1 MGKQLSKKSQKNRSK
16 KTQRNMKKVKLTKK
30 QKRRTNKHYK
40 KRRTNRKRF
49 GVKRGGSG
57 TPNTRLLLSANQA
70 NHDTY
75 ANQLAATRARAAMP
89 DSPGQAQTVV
99 KDGAIIS
106 FGTLNTNLPEHL
118 LYLYKLNEVIK
129 VHLPLLIESAQ
140 FAIKYNAD
148 KEKKRQIQQIQVKQ
162 IVTSMMSDLQ
172 PHIRFHKYIQHFAR
186 LSPGD
191 GGVLRGQALDLITE
205 FRTDSVGDFTKQ
217 TLLHALSLGF
227 KSVHTFKTLI
237 LTYFGQPTIDY
248 IKEIKQQQDPPLAI
262 NQLDEAI
269 IFGDIYIIILDKVA
283 TKIQKLEDV
292 DYNTENLRNFFDELI
307 HDTIIG
313 QKQENQTSLNR
324 DDVLPYLNLESHEF
338 VQIKGPEGT
347 DIDIV
352 CKEFANI
359 IMEMYTVKRIAILSE
374 TTIDTVLNELVEPF
388 VTTMKTYCSIPT
400 FHVNI
405 STVRKLSDRI
415 KHSTRSTLS
424 RFSHSAFNA
433 LSALSPLQSAK
444 NYKQATDILKTA
456 MVPELP
462 IRNYV
467 EERVETAGDIR
478 EKAIGVKDKHIS
490 PRIKQ
495 NEVFKKHTKIH
506 NDAISINFYADFRVV
521 FESLERFVFSLRN
534 NTYTEDEM
542 KERIYGIQ
550 AKIEDI
556 IAKGME
562 DEKKR
567 LETLKTAATTLS
579 KTPVSLTGY
588 TFGNQPSDFELNNDN
603 GAMDDIGLHMGRN
616 NLQNKKIE
624 RERRIHGRDED
635 KITVTGLWDAI
646 KNKEISYIQKAV
658 DKAKVNATFAQQ
670 ISKYQ
675 HINRT
680 TLEVAEDGD
689 DIDDVSKILE
699 ELNVILEEHMHKKR
713 LRVAT
718 NAATKATAKAAAKAA
733 AKRQKK

>member
-1 MGKQLSKKSQKNRSK
+1 MGKQLSKNKQKNRSK

-40 KRRTNRKRF
+40 KRRTNRKKY
-49 GVKRGGSG
+49 GVKRGGA
-57 TPNTRLLLSANQA
+57 NQDDWRLLAANA
-70 NHDTY
+70 DLHRAAADD
-75 ANQLAATRARAAMP
+75 AATARARAAMP

-140 FAIKYNAD
+140 FAIKYNAN
-148 KEKKRQIQQIQVKQ
+148 KEKNGQIQQIKVNK
-162 IVTSMMSDLQ
+162 IVTSMMDDLK

-186 LSPGD
+186 LPPG
-191 GGVLRGQALDLITE
+191 GGGALRGQALDLITE

-283 TKIQKLEDV
+283 TKINMLGDV
-292 DYNTENLRNFFDELI
+292 NYNTEDLSTFFYELI

-313 QKQENQTSLNR
+313 KKQENQTSLNR
-324 DDVLPYLNLESHEF
+324 DYVLPYLKLRSIEF

-359 IMEMYTVKRIAILSE
+359 IMEMYTVKRIALLSE
-374 TTIDTVLNELVEPF
+374 NTIDTVLNKLVEPF

-415 KHSTRSTLS
+415 THGASSTLS
-424 RFSHSAFNA
+424 RFSHSAFKA
-433 LSALSPLQSAK
+433 LSALSPFQSAS
-444 NYKQATDILKTA
+444 NYKQATDILKDA
-456 MVPELP
+456 MVPELSS

-467 EERVETAGDIR
+467 EERVETAEDIL

-490 PRIKQ
+490 PPIKQ
-495 NEVFKKHTKIH
+495 NQVFKKHTQIH

-521 FESLERFVFSLRN
+521 FESLERFVFSLWN
-534 NTYTEDEM
+534 NKYTEDEM
-542 KERIYGIQ
+542 KERISEIQ
-550 AKIEDI
+550 VKIEDI
-556 IAKGME
+556 IAKGIEEEKQASIYEQQVAKAVAEQPATQEWMTSSNFNIDPDKGYRS
-562 DEKKR
+562 DEGKHTSSAQR
-567 LETLKTAATTLS
+567 HLRYS
-579 KTPVSLTGY
+579 V
-588 TFGNQPSDFELNNDN
+588 
-603 GAMDDIGLHMGRN
+603 
-616 NLQNKKIE
+616 
-624 RERRIHGRDED
+624 RDPD
-635 KITVTGLWDAI
+635 KITVEKFLKAI
-646 KNKEISYIQKAV
+646 KNNDAQFVQTVVEKASDNTRV
-658 DKAKVNATFAQQ
+658 AQRFVQQ
-670 ISKYQ
+670 ISDSQESYKVAVDF
-675 HINRT
+675 
-680 TLEVAEDGD
+680 LETVHRNIA
-689 DIDDVSKILE
+689 DVSKLLE
-699 ELNVILEEHMHKKR
+699 KFNVILEEHMHKKR

-718 NAATKATAKAAAKAA
+718 NAATNAATKAT